1 MAINYLNSININRN
15 ELQNAQ
21 LIRAQVENQPN
32 DTAVNAGATPVTG
45 QIYYNTTEGELRQ
58 YNGAAWVSISGD
70 ITGVGAGD
78 GLTGTNLSGPV
89 PTLNVGAGT
98 GMTINA
104 DDIAVTPAQTG
115 ITSIYNTSLVV
126 GGASGVNDIQ
136 FGASKIAFT
145 ANSVSVGNI
154 YSGGFRPSADNTFA
168 LGTSTYK
175 WSSVYATTFLG
186 DLNGTIN
193 TATTG
198 VTQSVGDNSTLI
210 ATTAY
215 ADAAAA
221 AVPIGDYLPLSA
233 GSSYPLTGD
242 LYITKLTPKL
252 FITDTA
258 ASNCILEISQQGST
272 TSFTSRGGTSSTGQF
287 NFRITNG
294 STTTNAL
301 FINQQARAT
310 FAGDVVING
319 GDITL
324 GGTGRIQGVDTVTDG
339 TDATNKTYVDNAIA
353 GAAYTFDIGADTGT
367 DQGVAS
373 GDIVDIAGSANIGT
387 AVSIVNSKPT
397 VTVSLGDSISI
408 GGDFD
413 ADGEGTFG
421 GAVSIDGDLNMN
433 SNQIND
439 LLDPTTAQDAA
450 TKNYVDNA
458 VVGGLVYQGGYNA
471 ATNTPDLDVSPS
483 ASIKKGWTYTV
494 TAEGLFFT
502 EQVRVG
508 DVIIAESDAPTTL
521 AEWTTVQNN
530 IDLADLTTVGI
541 GNVNQGGGINV
552 SYSNGTATVSGED
565 SSATNKGIVIV
576 SAGAGISVGYS
587 SGTATVTNT
596 DTNSGNTA
604 TGTITAG
611 NLTGTVTHAFG
622 INTIVQTIDSSG
634 NTVYCDIS
642 RTATTSVATIATA
655 EATDITI
662 LVQKIG

>member
-1 MAINYLNSININRN
+1 MAINYLNSIDLNKN
-15 ELQNAQ
+15 ELLQGV
-21 LIRAQVENQPN
+21 IENQPN
-32 DTAVNAGATPVTG
+32 DASAGSSPVTG
-45 QIYYNTTEGELRQ
+45 QIYYNTTDYELRQ
-58 YNGAAWVSISGD
+58 YNGTAWVSVGD
-70 ITGVGAGD
+70 ITS
-78 GLTGTNLSGPV
+78 LTPGTNISIDNPASSSPTINLIDN
-89 PTLNVGAGT
+89 PTLAGNL
-98 GMTINA
+98 TI
-104 DDIAVTPAQTG
+104 
-115 ITSIYNTSLVV
+115 
-126 GGASGVNDIQ
+126 
-136 FGASKIAFT
+136 SKT
-145 ANSVSVGNI
+145 
-154 YSGGFRPSADNTFA
+154 
-168 LGTSTYK
+168 
-175 WSSVYATTFLG
+175 
-186 DLNGTIN
+186 
-193 TATTG
+193 
-198 VTQSVGDNSTLI
+198 
-210 ATTAY
+210 
-215 ADAAAA
+215 
-221 AVPIGDYLPLSA
+221 
-233 GSSYPLTGD
+233 
-242 LYITKLTPKL
+242 TPKL
-252 FITDTA
+252 IITDTV
-258 ASNCILEISQQGST
+258 ASDLILEISQQGST

-421 GAVSIDGDLNMN
+421 GDVSIDGDLNMN

-458 VVGGLVYQGGYNA
+458 IVGGLVYQGGYNA

-494 TAEGLFFT
+494 TADGLFFT

-508 DVIIAESDAPTTL
+508 DVIIAESDAPTAL
-521 AEWTTVQNN
+521 ADWTTVQNN
-530 IDLADLTTVGI
+530 IDLADGTTIGI
-541 GNVNQGGGINV
+541 GNVAASTEVEFLGINV
-552 SYSNGTATVSGED
+552 TYDNPTTGTAHVGLDIDGLPLNTLPTQSGDITIPYVEDTSGENAKATLESLIALANSD
-565 SSATNKGIVIV
+565 TSSDGE
-576 SAGAGISVGYS
+576 
-587 SGTATVTNT
+587 
-596 DTNSGNTA
+596 
-604 TGTITAG
+604 ITAG
-611 NLTGTVTHAFG
+611 SLSGTVTHNWG
-622 INTIVQTIDSSG
+622 SEKVIVQTYKD
-634 NTVYCDIS
+634 NATDNYPTVFCDIT
-642 RTATTSVATIATA
+642 RTSNAVTATIANT
-655 EATDITI
+655 ETDDIII

>member
-1 MAINYLNSININRN
+1 MAINYLNNISLNKN
-15 ELQNAQ
+15 Q
-21 LIRAQVENQPN
+21 LEQAVIENQPN
-32 DTAVNAGATPVTG
+32 DASAGTSPVTG
-45 QIYYNTTEGELRQ
+45 QIYYNTTDSELRQ
-58 YNGAAWVSISGD
+58 YNGTQWVSISGD
-70 ITGVGAGD
+70 ITAVGAGD
-78 GLTGTNLSGPV
+78 GLTGTDLSGPV

-115 ITSIYNTSLVV
+115 ITSIYNTSLIV
-126 GGASGVNDIQ
+126 GGASGVNSIN
-136 FGASKIAFT
+136 FGSGKIAF
-145 ANSVSVGNI
+145 VS
-154 YSGGFRPSADNTFA
+154 SSADVA
-168 LGTSTYK
+168 AMSSTYFK
-175 WSSVYATTFLG
+175 PTTDNAIELGGSTKRWSSVYATTFLG

-198 VTQSVGDNSTLI
+198 VTQSAGDNSTLI

-221 AVPIGDYLPLSA
+221 AVP
-233 GSSYPLTGD
+233 
-242 LYITKLTPKL
+242 
-252 FITDTA
+252 
-258 ASNCILEISQQGST
+258 
-272 TSFTSRGGTSSTGQF
+272 
-287 NFRITNG
+287 
-294 STTTNAL
+294 
-301 FINQQARAT
+301 
-310 FAGDVVING
+310 
-319 GDITL
+319 
-324 GGTGRIQGVDTVTDG
+324 
-339 TDATNKTYVDNAIA
+339 
-353 GAAYTFDIGADTGT
+353 AYTFDIGADTGT

-494 TAEGLFFT
+494 TADGLFFT

-508 DVIIAESDAPTTL
+508 DVIIAESDAPTAL
-521 AEWTTVQNN
+521 ADWTTVQNN
-530 IDLADLTTVGI
+530 IDLADGTTPGI
-541 GNVNQGGGINV
+541 GNVVASTDVELLGINV
-552 SYSNGTATVSGED
+552 TYDNPTTGTAHVGLDIDGLPLNTLPSQSGDITIPYVEDTSGENAKATLESLIALANSD
-565 SSATNKGIVIV
+565 TSSDGE
-576 SAGAGISVGYS
+576 
-587 SGTATVTNT
+587 
-596 DTNSGNTA
+596 
-604 TGTITAG
+604 ITAG
-611 NLTGTVTHAFG
+611 SLSGTVTHNWGTAKV
-622 INTIVQTIDSSG
+622 IVQTYRD
-634 NTVYCDIS
+634 NATDNYPTVFCDIT
-642 RTATTSVATIATA
+642 RTSNAVTATIANT
-655 EATDITI
+655 ETDDIII

>member
-1 MAINYLNSININRN
+1 MAINYLNSIDLNRN

-58 YNGAAWVSISGD
+58 YNGTAWVSISGD
-70 ITGVGAGD
+70 LTSIIAGD
-78 GLTGTNLSGPV
+78 GLTGTNLSGPI

-104 DDIAVTPAQTG
+104 NDIAVTPAQTG
-115 ITSIYNTSLVV
+115 ITSIYNTSLIV

-136 FGASKIAFT
+136 FGASKIAFRASST
-145 ANSVSVGNI
+145 AIGYMNSV
-154 YSGGFRPSADNTFA
+154 GFIPSANNTMA
-168 LGTSTYK
+168 LGTSTDK

-242 LYITKLTPKL
+242 LYITKNSPILT
-252 FITDTA
+252 ITDTV
-258 ASNCILEISQQGST
+258 ASDLKLEIKQAGST
-272 TSFTSRGGTSSTGQF
+272 ASFTSRGGTSSTGQF

-310 FAGDVVING
+310 FAGDVVVT
-319 GDITL
+319 DELTVS
-324 GGTGRIQGVDTVTDG
+324 GTGQSSVAGQLTIPQVPSAD
-339 TDATNKTYVDNAIA
+339 TDAASKHYVDQAVT
-353 GAAYTFDIGADTGT
+353 GAL
-367 DQGVAS
+367 S
-373 GDIVDIAGSANIGT
+373 
-387 AVSIVNSKPT
+387 
-397 VTVSLGDSISI
+397 
-408 GGDFD
+408 
-413 ADGEGTFG
+413 
-421 GAVSIDGDLNMN
+421 
-433 SNQIND
+433 
-439 LLDPTTAQDAA
+439 
-450 TKNYVDNA
+450 
-458 VVGGLVYQGGYNA
+458 YQGAYNA
-471 ATNTPDLDVSPS
+471 ATNTPDLDSSPS
-483 ASIKKGWTYTV
+483 SDIKTGWTYTV
-494 TAEGLFFT
+494 TVEGLFFT

-508 DVIIAESDAPTTL
+508 DVLIAEKDSPTAL
-521 AEWTTVQNN
+521 ADWTTVQNN

-576 SAGAGISVGYS
+576 SAGTGISVGYS